1 MKKLLDL
8 CEGFSLGR
16 RFFFCILMASVN
28 FSHADEFF
36 NFAELKTAANFTI
49 PNENDREKTVS
60 GNTGLRLSFRDADF
74 RGFVTLP
81 KTEFDE
87 IRSSENI
94 REKLDFFDN
103 PRLGAGFFLFKKNF
117 PTTIKIGHNSYSKSV
132 SKLKNPSPP
141 TTANPLAKSFAF
153 STGLG
158 ASLTSLTS
166 STQPVSY
173 SICTK
178 SLEKMFPV
186 QFSAESFVTEEKE
199 GAALISAKLPLSRC
213 VFLQSAIS
221 GGRYSIEG
229 HSKILEKNNAGFE
242 EGYFYSGLGEL
253 CFHSPLFKINF
264 FSGIQESPYDVNPFW
279 FRIDG
284 RTSFSNLLLNF
295 SYFAIPTTKDSPKAA
310 PLIGGSGQVCRIVEQ
325 ASVNPQILFLL
336 NSENSSSVRFG
347 FSALE
352 NWKVTVTNTPVQL
365 NTAKLR
371 AAMSYES
378 KFFDLRFDWTH
389 ANILLTGEPPTKSA
403 RPEEYLS
410 YAISGSFAGKVSKI
424 SFSGS
429 YTRYSPMEGNSA
441 LKEVYSADV
450 KIASGKAGL
459 TSQAGIDLTVKNGAR
474 QSGQFSAGLTYLL
487 RRKYFRSYL
496 KAGLIVPF

>member
-8 CEGFSLGR
+8 CEEFSLGR

-36 NFAELKTAANFTI
+36 NFAEFKTAANFTI

-132 SKLKNPSPP
+132 SKLRNPSPP

-153 STGLG
+153 STGIG
-158 ASLTSLTS
+158 ASLTSLTA

-213 VFLQSAIS
+213 VFLQSSIS

-242 EGYFYSGLGEL
+242 ADYFYSGLGEF
-253 CFHSPLFKINF
+253 CFHSPLLKINF
-264 FSGIQESPYDVNPFW
+264 FTGIQENPYDVNPVW

-284 RTSFSNLLLNF
+284 RTSYRNLLLNF

-310 PLIGGSGQVCRIVEQ
+310 PLIGAAGQICRTVEQ
-325 ASVNPQILFLL
+325 ASINPQILFLFDDQRA
-336 NSENSSSVRFG
+336 SSLRMG

-352 NWKVTVTNTPVQL
+352 NWKVTATNVTVQL
-365 NTAKLR
+365 NTAKIR
-371 AAMSYES
+371 AAVSYES
-378 KFFDLRFDWTH
+378 RFFDLRFDWTH
-389 ANILLTGEPPTKSA
+389 ANILLAGQAPVKSA
-403 RPEEYLS
+403 RPEEYQS
-410 YAISGSFAGKVSKI
+410 YALSGSLAGERKI

-441 LKEVYSADV
+441 LKEAYSADV

-474 QSGQFSAGLTYLL
+474 QSGQFSAGLSYLF

>member
-8 CEGFSLGR
+8 CEEFSLGR

-36 NFAELKTAANFTI
+36 NFAEFKTAANFTI

-60 GNTGLRLSFRDADF
+60 GNAGLRLSFRDADF

-81 KTEFDE
+81 KSDFSE
-87 IRSSENI
+87 IRESEGFF
-94 REKLDFFDN
+94 EKLDFFDN

-132 SKLKNPSPP
+132 SKLKNPSPSL
-141 TTANPLAKSFAF
+141 TANPLAKSFAF

-158 ASLTSLTS
+158 TSLTNLTS
-166 STQPVSY
+166 SKQPVSY
-173 SICTK
+173 SICARTEN
-178 SLEKMFPV
+178 LFPV

-199 GAALISAKLPLSRC
+199 GMALLSAKIPLNRC
-213 VFLQSAIS
+213 VFLQAAIS
-221 GGRYSIEG
+221 GGRYNIEG
-229 HSKILEKNNAGFE
+229 RSKILEKNNAGFE
-242 EGYFYSGLGEL
+242 EGCFYSGLGEL

-284 RTSFSNLLLNF
+284 RTSYRNLLLNF

-310 PLIGGSGQVCRIVEQ
+310 PLIGAAGQICRTVEQ
-325 ASVNPQILFLL
+325 ASINPQILFLFDDQMA
-336 NSENSSSVRFG
+336 SSLRLG

-352 NWKVTVTNTPVQL
+352 NWKVTATNVPVQL
-365 NTAKLR
+365 NTAKFR
-371 AAMSYES
+371 AAVSYES
-378 KFFDLRFDWTH
+378 RFFDLRFDWTH
-389 ANILLTGEPPTKSA
+389 ANILLAGQAPVKSA
-403 RPEEYLS
+403 RPEEYQS
-410 YAISGSFAGKVSKI
+410 YALSGSLAGERKI

-429 YTRYSPMEGNSA
+429 YTRYPPAEENSA
-441 LKEVYSADV
+441 PKEAYSADV

-459 TSQAGIDLTVKNGAR
+459 TSQAGIDLTVKNGTR
-474 QSGQFSAGLTYLL
+474 QSGQFSAGLTYLF